1 MKISEKG
8 IELIKK
14 FEGLRLEAY
23 RCSSGILTIGFGHT
37 KGVKS
42 GDKITEQRAEELLRE
57 DLRIFENYVN
67 NNVFLP
73 LNQNQFDAL
82 VSFAFNCGVGNLR
95 KLVRNR
101 DLGQIADA
109 IVLYNKGGGKVLK
122 GLKKRREEE
131 RKLFCTA
138 VGA

>member
-73 LNQNQFDAL
+73 LNQNLDMYPRLA
-82 VSFAFNCGVGNLR
+82 SNS
-95 KLVRNR
+95 
-101 DLGQIADA
+101 
-109 IVLYNKGGGKVLK
+109 
-122 GLKKRREEE
+122 
-131 RKLFCTA
+131 
-138 VGA
+138 